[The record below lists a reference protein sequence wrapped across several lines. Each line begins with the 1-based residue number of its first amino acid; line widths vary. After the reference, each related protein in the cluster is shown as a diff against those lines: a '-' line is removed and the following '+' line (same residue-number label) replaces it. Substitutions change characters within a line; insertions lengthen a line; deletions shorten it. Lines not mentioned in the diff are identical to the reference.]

1 MVGDSVR
8 GRRLT
13 ADMFRWRN
21 VSSSIASR
29 QIGHPETEKQK
40 DSSFSF
46 AKPQLSM
53 GGINKIVED
62 TWKKKMHLG
71 SKQTIYL
78 PLTPPRKQK
87 PNKTSDWGFRNLESR
102 HRH

>member
-62 TWKKKMHLG
+62 TWKKKCILG
-71 SKQTIYL
+71 QSKL
-78 PLTPPRKQK
+78 F
-87 PNKTSDWGFRNLESR
+87 TSP
-102 HRH
+102 